1 MGGRRSSVAL
11 PLLFLALVL
20 AAAGSLAA
28 VVQPHPPPG
37 TRYMLVALQSGRG
50 ENARFAVR
58 TGGGGVFIPV
68 GFANGKHQWFAVP
81 HDNDN
86 SNRRADI
93 PGQGLFNMLGALVNN
108 GTR

>member
-1 MGGRRSSVAL
+1 MGERRSSAAL
-11 PLLFLALVL
+11 PLLLLALVL
-20 AAAGSLAA
+20 AAGSLAA
-28 VVQPHPPPG
+28 VAQPYQPPG

-58 TGGGGVFIPV
+58 TGGGVFIPA

-81 HDNDN
+81 HADN
-86 SNRRADI
+86 SNHRADI
-93 PGQGLFNMLGALVNN
+93 PGQGLFSLLGALVNN

>member
-1 MGGRRSSVAL
+1 MGERRSSAAL
-11 PLLFLALVL
+11 PLLLLALVL
-20 AAAGSLAA
+20 AAGSLAA
-28 VVQPHPPPG
+28 VAQPHQPPG

-58 TGGGGVFIPV
+58 RGGGVFIPV

-81 HDNDN
+81 HDNDNDN